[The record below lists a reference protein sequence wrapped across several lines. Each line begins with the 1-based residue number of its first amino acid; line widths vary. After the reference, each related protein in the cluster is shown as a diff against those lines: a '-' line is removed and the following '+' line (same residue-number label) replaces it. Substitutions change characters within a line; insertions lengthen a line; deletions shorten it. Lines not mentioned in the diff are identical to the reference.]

1 MSSSGTYV
9 VKRASSQALEPCQCR
24 RIYRNLTVPSAIVPS
39 FSDSSAKRV
48 RAPHSQPCVS
58 VSPYWWCDTGKLSRQ
73 KVTDGTETRPL
84 AISSRDPRDV
94 QAEQVRRAGEE

>member
-1 MSSSGTYV
+1 MSSNGLPH
-9 VKRASSQALEPCQCR
+9 KRWSHVSAGGFTGISRFLRQLYR
-24 RIYRNLTVPSAIVPS
+24 RFQTRARNGFGL
-39 FSDSSAKRV
+39 
-48 RAPHSQPCVS
+48 PHSQPCVS
-58 VSPYWWCDTGKLSRQ
+58 VSPYWWCDTGKLKGRQ